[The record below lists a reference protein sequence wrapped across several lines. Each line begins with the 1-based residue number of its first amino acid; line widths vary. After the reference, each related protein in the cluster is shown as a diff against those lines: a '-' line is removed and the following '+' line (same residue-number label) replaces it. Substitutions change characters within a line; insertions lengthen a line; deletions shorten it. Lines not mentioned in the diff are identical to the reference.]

1 MRSLYVCLSAVLLS
15 VLVRGYNFSL
25 NGWSMTG
32 ADSVSAEKGGSAVLP
47 CSFTHP
53 DTNLTLTGSVI
64 WKSQNKDVI
73 FKCAY
78 HSQGELCENVIQ
90 RDGGNRFRFVGN
102 LSNKDASIII
112 DGLGQEDKGSYR
124 CRVEL
129 NIGKFET
136 QTPTKLEVK
145 AAQGNVSVVSGTEG
159 DSVTLPCIVKFRK
172 PSQLTTVTWM
182 RKEPYQHI
190 VTFTAQSQGYW
201 TIVNGEN
208 RYKLVGNTEKGNATT
223 RINQLRV
230 SDNHT
235 YLCQVEYRS
244 RQSPSE
250 NSQHLIQ
257 KEICLQVHV
266 KTTDSTTLYPFIF
279 LIIIFI
285 IIIIIIIIFIIFR
298 KKGGCSQQIKRPTP
312 WKRNDPD
319 SSSIPRTDQSQ
330 QPTAP
335 DQDSSSFYAKIDSNR
350 TDKWLHLNGFEL
362 LLN

>member
-15 VLVRGYNFSL
+15 VLVRGY
-25 NGWSMTG
+25 T
-32 ADSVSAEKGGSAVLP
+32 
-47 CSFTHP
+47 
-53 DTNLTLTGSVI
+53 
-64 WKSQNKDVI
+64 
-73 FKCAY
+73 
-78 HSQGELCENVIQ
+78 
-90 RDGGNRFRFVGN
+90 
-102 LSNKDASIII
+102 
-112 DGLGQEDKGSYR
+112 
-124 CRVEL
+124 
-129 NIGKFET
+129 
-136 QTPTKLEVK
+136 
-145 AAQGNVSVVSGTEG
+145 AQGNVSVVSGTEG

-335 DQDSSSFYAKIDSNR
+335 GGKRFTISASEDPQPDSCTYASIVFDSNR
-350 TDKWLHLNGFEL
+350 KVQGGQTFSVVDSGETDVTYAAIVKTY
-362 LLN
+362 

>member
-145 AAQGNVSVVSGTEG
+145 A
-159 DSVTLPCIVKFRK
+159 
-172 PSQLTTVTWM
+172 
-182 RKEPYQHI
+182 
-190 VTFTAQSQGYW
+190 QSQGYW

-335 DQDSSSFYAKIDSNR
+335 GGKRFTISASEDPQPDSCTYASIVFDSNR
-350 TDKWLHLNGFEL
+350 KVQGGQTFSVVDSGETDVTYAAIVKTY
-362 LLN
+362 